1 MIDPRDFGR
10 LEGKVD
16 QILARQTETQLT
28 QLRYEDRLRT
38 IEHKQSMSDGKAS
51 IIGALAGGVMGTVL
65 GVLGK
70 LLGWTS

>member
-16 QILARQTETQLT
+16 QILANQTETRHT
-28 QLRYEDRLRT
+28 QLRFENRLLA

-51 IIGALAGGVMGTVL
+51 IIGALAGGVMGMVL
-65 GVLGK
+65 GILSK
-70 LLGWTS
+70 FLGWNS